1 MITITIETKD
11 GTFIAKT
18 NNPEIAEME
27 LDRLVREYFTREDC
41 GLADECEEECLV
53 DKLNEYPPEFE
64 KDMDEW
70 DERCCDDIE
79 KRRECQRKVINK
91 YLKNK

>member
-27 LDRLVREYFTREDC
+27 LDRLIRNHYTCEDC
-41 GLADECEEECLV
+41 ALEGECEEEC
-53 DKLNEYPPEFE
+53 YT
-64 KDMDEW
+64 
-70 DERCCDDIE
+70 DIE
-79 KRRECQRKVINK
+79 ERREHQRNVINK
-91 YLKNK
+91 YIENK

>member
-27 LDRLVREYFTREDC
+27 LDRLVREYFDCEDC

-70 DERCCDDIE
+70 ESEKIER
-79 KRRECQRKVINK
+79 RRDKQREIINNYK
-91 YLKNK
+91 KNKNV

>member
-18 NNPEIAEME
+18 NNPETAEME
-27 LDRLVREYFTREDC
+27 LDRLIREYFTCEDC
-41 GLADECEEECLV
+41 GLVDECEEECLI
-53 DKLNEYPPEFE
+53 DKLGEYPPEFE

-70 DERCCDDIE
+70 ESEKIER
-79 KRRECQRKVINK
+79 RRDKQREIINNYK
-91 YLKNK
+91 KNKNV

>member
-1 MITITIETKD
+1 MITIKIETKD

-27 LDRLVREYFTREDC
+27 LDRLIREYFTCEDC
-41 GLADECEEECLV
+41 GLLDECEEECLV

-64 KDMDEW
+64 KDIDEW
-70 DERCCDDIE
+70 EIERRRDRQRDI
-79 KRRECQRKVINK
+79 INDYK
-91 YLKNK
+91 KNKNV

>member
-27 LDRLVREYFTREDC
+27 LDRLIREYFTCEDC
-41 GLADECEEECLV
+41 GLVDECEEEC
-53 DKLNEYPPEFE
+53 
-64 KDMDEW
+64 
-70 DERCCDDIE
+70 CDDIE
-79 KRRECQRKVINK
+79 ERREHQRNVINK
-91 YLKNK
+91 YIKNK

>member
-27 LDRLVREYFTREDC
+27 LDRLVREYFTCEDC
-41 GLADECEEECLV
+41 ALEDECEKEC
-53 DKLNEYPPEFE
+53 KLDYPPEFE
-64 KDMDEW
+64 KDIDVWEI
-70 DERCCDDIE
+70 ERRRDRQRDI
-79 KRRECQRKVINK
+79 INN
-91 YLKNK
+91 YKNNKNV